1 MDMASFRHVVMTA
14 CLALALVGA
23 AETLAVAC
31 VTDAECGA
39 AAACDAITHTCLESA
54 SSDGGME
61 DGSAADDSGDADATH
76 PVGSDAD
83 ADIPTCKPLS
93 DAGDKDAA
101 TPLELLEASGFV
113 QGGGCSAS
121 PAPPSDSGL
130 VGLIGLLV
138 VVAFGR
144 SLKRSQ

>member
-23 AETLAVAC
+23 AETLAIAC

-39 AAACDAITHTCLESA
+39 TAACDAISHTCLESA
-54 SSDGGME
+54 SSDGGM
-61 DGSAADDSGDADATH
+61 DDASAADDSGGADAAH
-76 PVGSDAD
+76 PPTSDAD
-83 ADIPTCKPLS
+83 ADIPTCKPSS
-93 DAGDKDAA
+93 DAGEKDAA
-101 TPLELLEASGFV
+101 TPLETLEASGFV

-121 PAPPSDSGL
+121 PAPPSDATL
-130 VGLIGLLV
+130 AGLIGLLV